1 MAFSIS
7 HDIKQTGC
15 NPKSCDQAY
24 PYARMEGF
32 TTPRDKLYG
41 RTPLWEA
48 SSFGHISV
56 IRSRMKERQM
66 SLWRSPIIGLFQRV
80 KKRPTYVPTHLPVCG
95 VSGYATEAGETRHPA
110 TRPMCGAEMIAE
122 FLGTV
127 DLGTVTGESLMP
139 SLTSATTGSEASPT
153 TWSSRLRTT
162 CISTCCVC
170 HEGIQCQAQVM

>member
-110 TRPMCGAEMIAE
+110 TRPMCGAEMIGLIIDDGGRQASSPH
-122 FLGTV
+122 LLHSPWSGWS
-127 DLGTVTGESLMP
+127 GC
-139 SLTSATTGSEASPT
+139 LT
-153 TWSSRLRTT
+153 
-162 CISTCCVC
+162 
-170 HEGIQCQAQVM
+170 

>member
-1 MAFSIS
+1 MAGRAFTPQVKVTSNRSRNQSISIS

-95 VSGYATEAGETRHPA
+95 VSGSIRIRRPGVPEA
-110 TRPMCGAEMIAE
+110 
-122 FLGTV
+122 V
-127 DLGTVTGESLMP
+127 
-139 SLTSATTGSEASPT
+139 EASDPV
-153 TWSSRLRTT
+153 T
-162 CISTCCVC
+162 CISLLYDRLVN
-170 HEGIQCQAQVM
+170 